1 MKKQQLVQLELFA
14 FFLKYL
20 NKKRGKEMVYI
31 SFLVALIVLLYSTR
45 NRHSLGIYLGFVIA
59 LTTLFFWI
67 WGANVFLLAVPVL
80 SMISKEAIEKI
91 QDKKNTTH

>member
-1 MKKQQLVQLELFA
+1 MF
-14 FFLKYL
+14 
-20 NKKRGKEMVYI
+20 YI
-31 SFLVALIVLLYSTR
+31 SSLVGLMVLLYSIW

-59 LTTLFFWI
+59 LTTLFLWI
-67 WGANVFLLAVPVL
+67 WGANVSLLAVPVL